1 MQYHLAIDIGASSGR
16 HVLGWAEDGGI
27 HMEEIYRFPN
37 GAVQKNGRLCWDMDA
52 IFRHILAGMKLCAE
66 RGKFPATVGID
77 TWAVDFVL
85 LDRTGSRLCDAVSYR
100 DDRTEG
106 MDRLL
111 EETVPFSELYA
122 ETGIQKQPFNTVY
135 QLLAVQRDTPG
146 MLERAERLL
155 MLPDYFHYLLTGE
168 KRQEYTN
175 ATTTSLVSAATGEWS
190 AGLLER
196 MGLPRRLFGPLAMPG
211 TAAGTLLP
219 QIAAEVG
226 YNCRVVLPATHD
238 TASAFL
244 AAGAECGTVVL
255 SSGTWSLL
263 GVETDRPILS
273 AQARCANYTNSG
285 GYASRFAFLKNIMGL
300 WMLQCVRQEAGDRYT
315 YAELSG
321 LAESADIDS
330 VVPCNDARFLAPS
343 NMTEEIRRCCRE
355 KGQQTPQSPGETA
368 AVIYNSLAECYRQA
382 VDELERITSRRYDAI
397 RIVGG
402 GSRDRYLNRLVASR
416 TGRRVLTGP
425 AEASALGNLMAQML
439 GAGVF
444 GNVEAARK
452 AVAATFPEESIDL

>member
-168 KRQEYTN
+168 SGRNIQTRP
-175 ATTTSLVSAATGEWS
+175 
-190 AGLLER
+190 LL
-196 MGLPRRLFGPLAMPG
+196 
-211 TAAGTLLP
+211 LL
-219 QIAAEVG
+219 
-226 YNCRVVLPATHD
+226 
-238 TASAFL
+238 
-244 AAGAECGTVVL
+244 
-255 SSGTWSLL
+255 
-263 GVETDRPILS
+263 
-273 AQARCANYTNSG
+273 
-285 GYASRFAFLKNIMGL
+285 
-300 WMLQCVRQEAGDRYT
+300 
-315 YAELSG
+315 
-321 LAESADIDS
+321 
-330 VVPCNDARFLAPS
+330 
-343 NMTEEIRRCCRE
+343 
-355 KGQQTPQSPGETA
+355 
-368 AVIYNSLAECYRQA
+368 
-382 VDELERITSRRYDAI
+382 
-397 RIVGG
+397 
-402 GSRDRYLNRLVASR
+402 
-416 TGRRVLTGP
+416 
-425 AEASALGNLMAQML
+425 
-439 GAGVF
+439 
-444 GNVEAARK
+444 
-452 AVAATFPEESIDL
+452 

>member
-1 MQYHLAIDIGASSGR
+1 
-16 HVLGWAEDGGI
+16 
-27 HMEEIYRFPN
+27 
-37 GAVQKNGRLCWDMDA
+37 MDA

-106 MDRLL
+106 WTGCWRKRCR
-111 EETVPFSELYA
+111 FSELYA

-155 MLPDYFHYLLTGE
+155 MLPGLLSLSFDGE

-226 YNCRVVLPATHD
+226 V
-238 TASAFL
+238 
-244 AAGAECGTVVL
+244 
-255 SSGTWSLL
+255 
-263 GVETDRPILS
+263 
-273 AQARCANYTNSG
+273 
-285 GYASRFAFLKNIMGL
+285 
-300 WMLQCVRQEAGDRYT
+300 
-315 YAELSG
+315 
-321 LAESADIDS
+321 
-330 VVPCNDARFLAPS
+330 
-343 NMTEEIRRCCRE
+343 
-355 KGQQTPQSPGETA
+355 
-368 AVIYNSLAECYRQA
+368 
-382 VDELERITSRRYDAI
+382 
-397 RIVGG
+397 
-402 GSRDRYLNRLVASR
+402 
-416 TGRRVLTGP
+416 
-425 AEASALGNLMAQML
+425 
-439 GAGVF
+439 
-444 GNVEAARK
+444 
-452 AVAATFPEESIDL
+452 